1 MTLLSFGSCKLHL
14 KARQLVVDD
23 RLVDLQPL
31 VFDLLA
37 YLAQNPRRVI
47 AKDELLAAVWRS
59 VHVSDSVV
67 SRAVMK
73 CRRAILDSA
82 ANPRWLRTLHGRGY
96 RLDVDVSVDEEPAPS
111 AHWAPDPSTLPG
123 ALGVLPC
130 WNRTGDSSLDWTN
143 LGLAGLIHHL
153 LDATKGM
160 KLAPMA
166 ATTALWRTLD
176 QDGDV
181 LQATRR
187 SLGVR
192 EALAC
197 ELTRNAQGWT
207 LKAWRGKSMR
217 TATQSSVFATDIV
230 QLVTRLTEVFRGDQL
245 PSDALPQDPFWRAQL
260 AQSIGLYEAGSPR
273 QALELLG
280 TCEPHFRPNAR
291 MMLLKCNML
300 YHSGQADASLRAAR
314 QALELSRVESLL
326 VTEIRAHHALAYALH
341 DLGRMD
347 EAVEHAEA
355 ALQMTEQSS
364 EAFVMR
370 PAVLCCLSRT
380 MMQQGHL
387 QPALKL
393 VEEAV
398 ALSRALVQPDDE
410 AQALVWSAFLL
421 ERMGHARRAK
431 VAIAH
436 ADQLAQRGGNPDRQ
450 ANVVRTQAIIL
461 QSQQQHLA
469 ALDACRRSIA
479 LWTRSGNQVGRN
491 WAMVHVLELMAEVG
505 DGSPFEAEYLRFNA
519 QPGLSPA
526 MHDSARCAHAV
537 WLWKQGQQQLAVE
550 ALSALSRTIDPAT
563 PLLRSAVGE
572 ELVFML
578 EQQGETQRAQH
589 ALARL
594 PEADRPIRRARCQA
608 AVELAAGDAA
618 SATRRLRGIWESKE
632 GYGLGAVE
640 LLTDLAWLL
649 LEQWSPGDSVEELE
663 SLHTLALDHPREHL
677 PSDVFRAAWR
687 LRRAP
692 HAKHASQWEAT
703 MRLAASRLRRY
714 AWITEPAYQ
723 DQLANGRPRCLG
735 VLLTRAI
742 L

>member
-14 KARQLVVDD
+14 KARQLVIDD
-23 RLVDLQPL
+23 QPIDLQPL

-47 AKDELLAAVWRS
+47 PKDELLAAVWGS
-59 VHVSDSVV
+59 PHVSASVV
-67 SRAVMK
+67 ARAIMK

-82 ANPRWLRTLHGRGY
+82 ASPRWLHTLHGRGY
-96 RLDVDVSVDEEPAPS
+96 RLDVDVSVGEEPAPS
-111 AHWAPDPSTLPG
+111 AHWTPDPSSLPG

-130 WNRTGDSSLDWTN
+130 WNRTGDSSLDWAS

-153 LDATKGM
+153 LAASKGM

-176 QDGDV
+176 QESDV
-181 LQATRR
+181 LRATCQA
-187 SLGVR
+187 LGVR

-197 ELTRNAQGWT
+197 ELTCDAQGWK
-207 LKAWRGKSMR
+207 LRVWRGTSMR
-217 TATQSSVFATDIV
+217 TATERSIFATDIV
-230 QLVTRLTEVFRGDQL
+230 QLATRLTELLRDDKL
-245 PSDALPQDPFWRAQL
+245 PPDSLPQDPFWREQL
-260 AQSIGLYEAGSPR
+260 ARSIGLYEAGSPR

-280 TCEPHFRPNAR
+280 TCEPHVRPNAR
-291 MMLLKCNML
+291 MTLLKGNML
-300 YHSGQADASLRAAR
+300 YRSGQAEASVRAAQ
-314 QALELSRVESLL
+314 QALELARSENSL
-326 VTEIRAHHALAYALH
+326 VTGVQAHYALAYALH

-347 EAVEHAEA
+347 EAVTHAKA
-355 ALQMTEQSS
+355 ALQMTEQSP
-364 EAFVMR
+364 EAFAMR
-370 PAVLCCLSRT
+370 PAVQCCLSRT
-380 MMQQGHL
+380 VMQQGHL
-387 QPALKL
+387 QPALNL

-398 ALSRALVQPDDE
+398 ALSRALGQPDDE

-421 ERMGHARRAK
+421 DRMGHARRAT

-450 ANVVRTQAIIL
+450 ANVLRTQAIIL
-461 QSQQQHLA
+461 QSQQQPVA

-505 DGSPFEAEYLRFNA
+505 DSSPFEAEYLRFNA

-526 MHDSARCAHAV
+526 MRDSARCAHAV
-537 WLWKQGQQQLAVE
+537 WLWKQGQQQLAVD
-550 ALSALSRTIDPAT
+550 ALSTLSHDIDPAT

-572 ELVFML
+572 ELVFMCA
-578 EQQGETQRAQH
+578 QQGETQRAQH

-608 AVELAAGDAA
+608 AVDLAADDAA
-618 SATRRLRGIWESKE
+618 SATRRLREIWESKE

-663 SLHTLALDHPREHL
+663 SLHTLAMDHPREHL
-677 PSDVFRAAWR
+677 PSAVFRAAWR

-692 HAKHASQWEAT
+692 HAKHAAQWEAT
-703 MRLAASRLRRY
+703 MRLVASRLRRY

-735 VLLTRAI
+735 VLLTRAV